1 MLDEPD
7 AEEEPSRRHV
17 TLNVFGVS
25 GRRVTLGA
33 VGGRVLLG
41 GRGRVVGGDSGG
53 SALSD
58 GLLLLWV
65 VAVGVEADWIKIAG
79 LKMSLYDGSEA
90 DFRT

>member
-1 MLDEPD
+1 
-7 AEEEPSRRHV
+7 
-17 TLNVFGVS
+17 
-25 GRRVTLGA
+25 
-33 VGGRVLLG
+33 
-41 GRGRVVGGDSGG
+41 VVGGDSGG

-90 DFRT
+90 DLRT